1 MKSPRQARIFV
12 LAALAAGSTASC
24 VSGPWPGRPPPF
36 TGQVPAA
43 IDYRGAD
50 SEILAQLRKA
60 DGASRYPTKYFWR
73 EAPDWRPRRS
83 AAGIITGRYT
93 DNTPIVRIHRF
104 DGSADKWPDLC
115 GIKII
120 GIEQAALDARAS
132 QFAPARSVKYSASG
146 TVDCAV
152 YDAAP

>member
-1 MKSPRQARIFV
+1 MQLPRQARIFV

-50 SEILAQLRKA
+50 GEILAQLRKA
-60 DGASRYPTKYFWR
+60 QGSARYPSKYYWR

-83 AAGIITGRYT
+83 PAGIITGRYT
-93 DNTPIVRIHRF
+93 DNTPIVQIIRL
-104 DGSADKWPDLC
+104 DGSADRWPDLC
-115 GIKII
+115 EVKII

-132 QFAPARSVKYSASG
+132 QFAPARSAKSSVFG